1 MAHSI
6 PRVDMMDGGGGG
18 ASRGKRDAERETGS
32 VSDQGAVTP
41 AFYLLESGRHDRC
54 SKRVL
59 ARTGS
64 MI

>member
-41 AFYLLESGRHDRC
+41 AFYLLESGRNDTD
-54 SKRVL
+54 
-59 ARTGS
+59 ARNGS
-64 MI
+64 SHGQDP